1 MVSRRPVS
9 QSDRR
14 GLSAPIAV
22 FSATKF
28 FTLRTM
34 RSNRSRP
41 RTIANAFGSAA
52 SSEMRISSSPASIS
66 SRLFFSRIKVPLVLN
81 ST

>member
-9 QSDRR
+9 QSERR
-14 GLSAPIAV
+14 GLSAPICC
-22 FSATKF
+22 FRATKF
-28 FTLRTM
+28 FTLR
-34 RSNRSRP
+34 RILSNRSRP
-41 RTIANAFGSAA
+41 RTSSNAFGSAA